1 MAVYD
6 VTLRQGGKV
15 LTQPIVAQS
24 TGEARLLASR
34 NGIVLGEPKARKETS
49 RGGMSASE
57 RYIFLHQLATMN
69 VAKVPLSTALKVLRE
84 QHGGRVARAAAGLEA
99 GVASGRQIADL
110 MYEDKKNFPGAVGLL
125 VKAGSKGQGGT
136 AGALKKAAEFERE
149 ILGAATKGAKGLY
162 SAAFWVVVATI
173 SIFACPLWL
182 TPYLLDSTL
191 FKLTKTPSDWSWLDN
206 MSYGFGFLTLS
217 LMLLGGFVFFLIGV
231 GQRLFPQW
239 SDRMVL
245 RLPYLRDIVFTRD
258 NFISLYR
265 FSLMVKAG
273 VTLEEALETTWKD
286 TRKGALKDDLQR
298 ALTNVKIGRPWAEGF
313 RTVDST
319 DRIAL
324 SMASDKERLGEIL
337 EQVADQNR
345 SIYVRRLEVLQPI
358 MQVIG
363 GLSMILVYGITGLY
377 SIVPFSDLFGKLMQD
392 ASGG

>member
-1 MAVYD
+1 MPIYD
-6 VTLRQGGKV
+6 VTTRHAGKV
-15 LTQPIVAQS
+15 LTQPVVAQS
-24 TGEARLLASR
+24 AGEARLVAGRS
-34 NGIVLGEPKARKETS
+34 GTVLGEPKVRKESS

-84 QHGGRVARAAAGLEA
+84 QHGGRVGRAAAVLEA

-136 AGALKKAAEFERE
+136 AQALKKAAEFERQ

-162 SAAFWVVVATI
+162 GAAFWITTATI

-182 TPYLLDSTL
+182 TPYLKESSL
-191 FKLTKTPSDWSWLDN
+191 FQLTKEPSDWAWLD
-206 MSYGFGFLTLS
+206 MLSYVTGFVTLS
-217 LMLLGGFVFFLIGV
+217 IMLLGGFIFFLIGI

-239 SDRMVL
+239 SDSIVM
-245 RLPYLRDIVFTRD
+245 RLPYLKDIVFTRD

-298 ALTNVKIGRPWAEGF
+298 ALTNVKTGVPWAEGF
-313 RTVDST
+313 RTVDAT

-358 MQVIG
+358 MAVLG
-363 GLSMILVYGITGLY
+363 GLSMILVYAITGLY
-377 SIVPFSDLFGKLMQD
+377 SIVPFSDLFGKLMED
-392 ASGG
+392 ASGF